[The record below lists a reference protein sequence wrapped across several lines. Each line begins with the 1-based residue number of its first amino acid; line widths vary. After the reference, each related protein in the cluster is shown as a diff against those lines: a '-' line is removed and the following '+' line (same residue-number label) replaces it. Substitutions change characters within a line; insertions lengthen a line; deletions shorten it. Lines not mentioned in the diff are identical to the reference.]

1 MIWFFVITSVVF
13 ALVGILMLITPQ
25 QMLFLMSDA
34 KKRRLTERRYYPSI
48 SRIGGVLIVFV
59 CVPLNLIIGLLFAGF
74 LTTL

>member
-34 KKRRLTERRYYPSI
+34 ENQRLMEGRYHPLI

-74 LTTL
+74 LTT